1 MIIKVLGSGCP
12 KCRKLAQNAAK
23 AAEEAGIDYQ
33 LVKVTDINEITGYG
47 VPMTPALVIDE
58 MVKSAGEV
66 LSVDKIKRILKA

>member
-1 MIIKVLGSGCP
+1 MIIKILGSGCS

-33 LVKVTDINEITGYG
+33 LVKVTDMNKITGYG

-58 MVKSAGEV
+58 VVKSVGEV
-66 LSVDKIKRILKA
+66 LSVDKIKMMMQV